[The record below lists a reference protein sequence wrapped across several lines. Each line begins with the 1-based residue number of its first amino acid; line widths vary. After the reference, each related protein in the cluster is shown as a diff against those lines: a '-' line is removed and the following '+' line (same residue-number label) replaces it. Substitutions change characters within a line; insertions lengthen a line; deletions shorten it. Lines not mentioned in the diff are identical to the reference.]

1 MEEPT
6 ISREGQSRTLL
17 FKDNTLRAPILFLAI
32 LFYPLQSFIIPTLMP
47 TWMVQPGTIIVWL
60 LLGVLSGYDIRRNR
74 ARTTA
79 SQHTMHPSIGI
90 VYGLVFLSLYYTLGM
105 YIGGLGR
112 NPLGYAPILVAL
124 NTLWALSIGFGA
136 EMFRSLLLRSTRR
149 KMLVIAT
156 TSIVYTASM
165 IPLMSMPGLA
175 LSHEAVRV
183 VGMKFP
189 VFLVFLLAGI
199 LNYALNPLVAI
210 AFLSTVQLAG
220 TVFPVLPNTNWIEA
234 SFTAVI
240 SVTIVYMLAS
250 RSAPNPGDR
259 LARSDYT
266 KLFTGFIIVTLV
278 WLGNGMLGYQAV
290 VITSGSMRPGIDVGD
305 LAIVKTR
312 DYSYSKGTV
321 ILFEL
326 NGGYVLHR
334 VHDISNVNGS
344 TIIHTK
350 GDNNDNVD
358 PWTVSPGM
366 IVGDM
371 VFKVPKI
378 GWLTIWIKQV
388 VNG

>member
-1 MEEPT
+1 
-6 ISREGQSRTLL
+6 
-17 FKDNTLRAPILFLAI
+17 
-32 LFYPLQSFIIPTLMP
+32 
-47 TWMVQPGTIIVWL
+47 
-60 LLGVLSGYDIRRNR
+60 
-74 ARTTA
+74 
-79 SQHTMHPSIGI
+79 
-90 VYGLVFLSLYYTLGM
+90 
-105 YIGGLGR
+105 
-112 NPLGYAPILVAL
+112 
-124 NTLWALSIGFGA
+124 
-136 EMFRSLLLRSTRR
+136 
-149 KMLVIAT
+149 
-156 TSIVYTASM
+156 
-165 IPLMSMPGLA
+165 
-175 LSHEAVRV
+175 
-183 VGMKFP
+183 
-189 VFLVFLLAGI
+189 
-199 LNYALNPLVAI
+199 
-210 AFLSTVQLAG
+210 
-220 TVFPVLPNTNWIEA
+220 FPVLPNTNWIEA

-259 LARSDYT
+259 LARSDYAR
-266 KLFTGFIIVTLV
+266 LFLGFIFVMLV

-290 VITSGSMRPGIDVGD
+290 VVTSGSMRPGIDVGD

-344 TIIHTK
+344 TVIHTK
-350 GDNNDNVD
+350 GDNNDDVD